1 MTVRLAVA
9 GAFHTDF
16 MAPARE
22 KLQEAL
28 AGTAIQVRG
37 REAGWGRVQ
46 FSMCQCW
53 QVCEGGRRSH
63 RAGPLTHQTAF
74 RLD

>member
-28 AGTAIQVRG
+28 ASTAIQVRCG
-37 REAGWGRVQ
+37 RTRVCWGRGWERDEAGV
-46 FSMCQCW
+46 
-53 QVCEGGRRSH
+53 
-63 RAGPLTHQTAF
+63 RA
-74 RLD
+74 R

>member
-1 MTVRLAVA
+1 MIRRPPPPRMTVRLAVA

-28 AGTAIQVRG
+28 AGTAIQV
-37 REAGWGRVQ
+37 
-46 FSMCQCW
+46 
-53 QVCEGGRRSH
+53 GGR
-63 RAGPLTHQTAF
+63 GC
-74 RLD
+74 